1 MPFVGREHE
10 LRKLQDFYHSRSE
23 NFAIV
28 YGRRRVGKSELL
40 RHSLIHGDLPFVFL
54 QCRGTGVQSNLDD
67 LMAQAADA
75 FGVPRMRPTDPETAL
90 KTLFELMQN
99 RPAVLVLDEYPYL
112 RDLLPGCDTLL
123 QYLVDSYKTGGLKL
137 VVCGSY
143 LDVMKGMSEYK
154 SPLFGRAALN
164 LHLEPMDYLDSAKFY
179 PGFSNEDK
187 VRLFSVFGGVPYYNA
202 KIDPSQSVREN
213 VIRLLS
219 DKDAVLANEAFY
231 LLRLEISKISNA
243 ERVLEAMAS
252 GALKFSDIL
261 GKTAFSSSPALADT
275 LNRLVAMGFLRK
287 VCPINDQGN
296 RKKTRYAFKDHLMD
310 FYFRFIYRNQSRQAV
325 LTAEHFYQ
333 RYINDDF
340 ETDYVPRHFERIVQ
354 QFLLR
359 ESKAGRIDP
368 PILQIGSYWY
378 DIPQERR
385 NGEFDVVTE
394 DDEGWVTYEC
404 KFKAS
409 PMTQEAVEQEIA
421 QVKASDLPVRRFGFV
436 SRVGF
441 ANVRQ
446 SPDRRFFTLE
456 DLYRDLGSHE
466 RNH

>member
-1 MPFVGREHE
+1 M
-10 LRKLQDFYHSRSE
+10 
-23 NFAIV
+23 
-28 YGRRRVGKSELL
+28 
-40 RHSLIHGDLPFVFL
+40 FL

-67 LMAQAADA
+67 LMAQAAEA

-137 VVCGSY
+137 VVCRSY

-287 VCPINDQGN
+287 VCPIND
-296 RKKTRYAFKDHLMD
+296 
-310 FYFRFIYRNQSRQAV
+310 
-325 LTAEHFYQ
+325 
-333 RYINDDF
+333 
-340 ETDYVPRHFERIVQ
+340 
-354 QFLLR
+354 
-359 ESKAGRIDP
+359 
-368 PILQIGSYWY
+368 
-378 DIPQERR
+378 
-385 NGEFDVVTE
+385 
-394 DDEGWVTYEC
+394 
-404 KFKAS
+404 
-409 PMTQEAVEQEIA
+409 
-421 QVKASDLPVRRFGFV
+421 
-436 SRVGF
+436 
-441 ANVRQ
+441 
-446 SPDRRFFTLE
+446 
-456 DLYRDLGSHE
+456 
-466 RNH
+466 